1 MQVDEQFLEIIRNNI
16 IRYRNK
22 IKITQLELAERAGL
36 EVSHIGKF
44 ESTNHNHT
52 LRTIFKLANGLEIE
66 PWQLLKKGNHNGNHS
81 NTTKI

>member
-1 MQVDEQFLEIIRNNI
+1 MKAEEHFLEIVRNNI

-22 IKITQLELAERAGL
+22 IKITQLELAERTGL

-52 LRTIFKLANGLEIE
+52 LKTIFKLAAGLEIE
-66 PWQLLKKGNHNGNHS
+66 PWQLLKKGNHNGNHF

>member
-1 MQVDEQFLEIIRNNI
+1 MEVEEQFLAIIKNNI

-22 IKITQLELAERAGL
+22 IKITQLELAERTGL

-52 LRTIFKLANGLEIE
+52 IKTIFKLAKGLEIE
-66 PWQLLKKGNHNGNHS
+66 PWQLLKKR
-81 NTTKI
+81 ID